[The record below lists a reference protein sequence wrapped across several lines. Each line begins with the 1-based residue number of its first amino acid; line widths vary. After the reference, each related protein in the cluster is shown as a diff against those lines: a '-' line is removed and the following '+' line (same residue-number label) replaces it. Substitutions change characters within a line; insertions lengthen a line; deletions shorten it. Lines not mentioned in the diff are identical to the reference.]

1 MKKEEFLT
9 DLMDVLQRESNC
21 EINDNLDDYEEW
33 DSLSKMAVMEYFKKK
48 FSIIIPLNELKKIKY
63 VSDLLNIAGK
73 NIDD

>member
-48 FSIIIPLNELKKIKY
+48 FSIIIP
-63 VSDLLNIAGK
+63 
-73 NIDD
+73 